1 MMDIHGMRIVV
12 TGGAQGIGRH
22 FAQELASQGA
32 RVLSLD
38 TRHSSSKFNEHI
50 QAQNQGEV
58 AELQIDITEEN
69 QLDSAAKWVVE
80 RWGGLDGLVNNAAIY
95 AGLKRRSFDLI
106 PIEEWDRV
114 MSVNVKG
121 VWLSIRTFAP
131 MLAESSHGV
140 VVNMASEVAFTGS
153 YGFPH
158 YVASKG
164 AVIALTKALAREL
177 GTRGIRVNAIAPG
190 FTDTEASRTLA
201 DVNKYDVT
209 PTPLGRVAHPEDLLG
224 TLIYLLSDA
233 SAFVTGQTIL
243 VNGGR
248 IM

>member
-1 MMDIHGMRIVV
+1 MDIYGLRIVV
-12 TGGAQGIGRH
+12 TGGAQGLGRY
-22 FAQELASQGA
+22 FTEELANQGA
-32 RVLSLD
+32 RVLCLD
-38 TRHSSSKFNEHI
+38 TNHSPSEANGHV
-50 QAQNQGEV
+50 QGHNHGEITKLRIDV
-58 AELQIDITEEN
+58 TAED
-69 QLDSAAKWVVE
+69 QLDLAAKWVAE

-95 AGLKRRSFDLI
+95 DGLKRRSFDLI

-121 VWLSIRTFAP
+121 VWLSVRAFAAA
-131 MLAESSHGV
+131 LTESSHPT

-153 YGFPH
+153 HGFPH

-164 AVIALTKALAREL
+164 AVIALTRALAREL

-190 FTDTEASRTLA
+190 FTDTEASRALA
-201 DVNKYDVT
+201 DVETYDVA
-209 PTPLGRVAHPEDLLG
+209 PTPLGRLAHPQDLLG

-248 IM
+248 TM